1 MSPQLLPRRSLRFL
15 EAVATPHG
23 VDSYLEQLDPLLVA
37 GECRAEVVG
46 VERGTEESVTLTLR
60 PNRAWQ
66 GFRAGQFVN
75 VTVEIDGVRH
85 QRCYSPAGAEGRRR
99 DEKRSMQPVFVPSAG
114 KRLEI
119 TVTRHVGGLVSNF
132 LVDHAAPGMV
142 VGLSGGEGDFQLP
155 DPRPESVLL
164 IGGGSGITPLMAIL
178 RTLFAEGYEGPIA
191 LLYYAPDAER
201 CIYREELERL
211 AAEHPNF
218 QLLRSYTR
226 APGSGELDGHLSPTH
241 LPDRDPCF
249 TEAETFAC
257 GPPALLDAVR
267 GTWANGLE
275 HRLHVESFVPPTFVP
290 VGEPGEGAILFSE
303 AGSGSGIEVAN
314 SGGSLLEQAEAA
326 GLRPAYGCR
335 MGICHT
341 CTCRKRSG
349 THKNLITGEVS
360 SAPDEEIQLCVSAA
374 LGDLTVEL

>member
-1 MSPQLLPRRSLRFL
+1 MSPKLLPRRSIRFL

-23 VDSYLEQLDPLLVA
+23 VDSYLEQIDPLLVA
-37 GECRAEVVG
+37 GECRAEVVA

-60 PNRAWQ
+60 PNRAWR

-85 QRCYSPAGAEGRRR
+85 QRCYSPACAEENGAT
-99 DEKRSMQPVFVPSAG
+99 V
-114 KRLEI
+114 EI
-119 TVTRHVGGLVSNF
+119 TTKRHPEGLVSNF
-132 LVDHAAPGMV
+132 LVDRAEPGMV
-142 VGLSGGEGDFQLP
+142 VGLSQGEGDFHLP

-178 RTLFAEGYEGPIA
+178 RTLLGAGYDGPIA
-191 LLYYAPDAER
+191 LLYYAPDPAR
-201 CIYREELERL
+201 CIYRAELERL
-211 AAEHPNF
+211 ATAHPNF
-218 QLLRSYTR
+218 KLLRSYTR
-226 APGSGELDGHLSPTH
+226 APGAGELDGHFNPIH
-241 LPDRDPCF
+241 LPHAEPDF
-249 TEAETFAC
+249 TAAETFAC

-290 VGEPGEGAILFSE
+290 VGEPGEGQVLFSM
-303 AGSGSGIEVAN
+303 AGADSGVEVAN
-314 SGGSLLEQAEAA
+314 SGESLLQQAEAA
-326 GLRPAYGCR
+326 GLTPEYGCR

>member
-1 MSPQLLPRRSLRFL
+1 MSPRLLSRPNLRFL

-23 VDSYLEQLDPLLVA
+23 VDSYLEQLDPLLVK
-37 GECRAEVVG
+37 GECRAEVVAA
-46 VERGTEESVTLTLR
+46 EHGTEESATLTLR
-60 PNRAWQ
+60 SNRAWQ

-75 VTVEIDGVRH
+75 VAVEIDGVRH
-85 QRCYSPAGAEGRRR
+85 QRCYSPACVEGSG
-99 DEKRSMQPVFVPSAG
+99 ETI
-114 KRLEI
+114 EI
-119 TVTRHVGGLVSNF
+119 TTKRHPEGLVSNF
-132 LVDHAAPGMV
+132 LVDRAEPGMV
-142 VGLSGGEGDFQLP
+142 VGLSAGEGDFQLP

-178 RTLFAEGYEGPIA
+178 RTLFAEGYAGPVA
-191 LLYYAPDAER
+191 LLYYAPDASR

-211 AAEHPNF
+211 AAAHPSF
-218 QLLRSYTR
+218 ELRRSYTR
-226 APGSGELDGHLSPTH
+226 APGAGELDGHFSPLH
-241 LPDRDPCF
+241 LPQSDPAF

-275 HRLHVESFVPPTFVP
+275 HRLHVESFVPPSFVP
-290 VGEPGEGAILFSE
+290 AREPGEGAIRFAS
-303 AGSGSGIEVAN
+303 SGVEVAN
-314 SGGSLLEQAEAA
+314 SGASLLEQAEAA

-341 CTCRKRSG
+341 CTCRKRAG
-349 THKNLITGEVS
+349 THKNLVTGEVS